1 MEMEVDEGVGGGG
14 SGGGEGGSGVG
25 ESVETVKKNSP
36 ELEAK
41 GKRKMKTPSQL
52 EVLEKT
58 YASEFRIVSLSLS
71 ISLFKIQAF
80 TTIMFSFQ
88 NEFSVF
94 TYYSQFK
101 LTFVCV
107 CVCVCI
113 CLQID

>member
-58 YASEFRIVSLSLS
+58 YASEFRIVSLSL
-71 ISLFKIQAF
+71 FKIQAF

-107 CVCVCI
+107 CVCI